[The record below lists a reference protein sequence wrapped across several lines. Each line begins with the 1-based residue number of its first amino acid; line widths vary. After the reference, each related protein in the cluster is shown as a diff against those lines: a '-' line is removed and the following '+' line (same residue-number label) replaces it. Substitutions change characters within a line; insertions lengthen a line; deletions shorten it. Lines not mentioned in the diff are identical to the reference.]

1 MEYRYLEEKIKTLE
15 SDLYKER
22 EKQRD
27 NERAIEKL
35 NVIQP
40 YIVWGMRLLCLI
52 EYIRFLAFLYN
63 FFPRK

>member
-15 SDLYKER
+15 SSLYNER
-22 EKQRD
+22 EKGRD

-40 YIVWGMRLLCLI
+40 YIVWGMRFLFLV
-52 EYIRFLAFLYN
+52 EYIRFLSFLYN